1 MEESLFH
8 VIIGVGET
16 ISGKTVKL
24 VSSNDVSLQ
33 AATNTSEK
41 LDNAKSKGWSVGAN
55 ISVAGGGILG
65 FDVSAN
71 VAKQKSNTKV
81 TTHTGTTV
89 VGSDAVISGSKV
101 IGKSVT
107 ADVGGNLSIESLQDT
122 KTYVGE
128 SSNKGFSVSTN
139 AGSLSNISMSSSKD
153 KMKSDY
159 ASVTDQAGIYA
170 GDGGFVINTAETT
183 SLT

>member
-89 VGSDAVISGSKV
+89 VGSDAVTITL
-101 IGKSVT
+101 GK
-107 ADVGGNLSIESLQDT
+107 DT
-122 KTYVGE
+122 Q
-128 SSNKGFSVSTN
+128 
-139 AGSLSNISMSSSKD
+139 M
-153 KMKSDY
+153 
-159 ASVTDQAGIYA
+159 
-170 GDGGFVINTAETT
+170 
-183 SLT
+183 